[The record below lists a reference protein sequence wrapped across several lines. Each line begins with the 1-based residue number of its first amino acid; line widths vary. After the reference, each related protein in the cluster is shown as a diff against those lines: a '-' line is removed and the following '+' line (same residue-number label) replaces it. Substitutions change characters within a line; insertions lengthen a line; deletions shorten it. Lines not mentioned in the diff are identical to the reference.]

1 VGEAS
6 EGESLANHTWQV
18 LSLLADLVRLR
29 PALPVQIGFPRLWH
43 LLFWVI
49 FLHDWGK
56 TAKAFQTVL
65 RGASG
70 WVHRHEVLSL
80 VFLHWIEEG
89 FTKDEIS
96 WVASA
101 IASHHRDARELKSL
115 YPLIIPSEDDPLNR
129 LVQELDEDAV
139 RGLWLW
145 LNKAAEN
152 WIESLTL
159 KSVGVSMPPLLPEG
173 EAVRSVMDRPVEL
186 IRSWL
191 RCYYRLVK
199 RLMDSQEKALT
210 ISGLLLR
217 GYLIQADHVASA
229 HIVEIKAPEWK
240 VSKTFASKGLDWD
253 KLYRHQRKAAQT
265 DGSAFLIAPTGSGK
279 TEAALLWSEHQAK
292 EGHGAARLFY
302 ILPYQVSMNAMFKRL
317 QEYFPGQVGLIHGR
331 STLALYQI
339 FMEQEYSPEEA
350 TRMAR
355 WMRNLAVLNVYPVRV
370 LSPYQMLKAAYQ
382 LKGYEAMLA
391 DYADSLFV
399 FDEIHAYEPSRLAMI
414 LETIRY
420 LRENFVSRF
429 FVMSATFPSPIRE
442 KLKAVLGVSEP
453 ITASE
458 ELFKNFVRH
467 RLFLCQG
474 DLLGKKGLK
483 SIIEAFQKGQSVLVT
498 FNTVGRAQEAYQALK
513 GLLPNVSEKDFVLIH
528 GRFNSRDRLRK
539 EKEIL
544 EATDLNTVRR
554 RPLLVVSTQV
564 VEVSLNIDLDVIF
577 TDPAPLEALMQR
589 FGRINRKGRLK
600 DLASV
605 YVFTEPSNGQG
616 IYEDNLVQGA
626 LRVLERY
633 VDTRA
638 VNEASV
644 QSWLDEIY
652 TRQVLEKWIRVY
664 KKTAHE
670 FRTIFL
676 EPLKPFDSEP
686 RLEEEFNRL
695 FDSLEVLPA
704 CLKKEYETLKDK
716 NLLEAS
722 QLLVPISWRRW
733 YQMIKAKRVISE
745 EGEWPK
751 VVDVPYSEEWG
762 LDFRKI

>member
-1 VGEAS
+1 
-6 EGESLANHTWQV
+6 
-18 LSLLADLVRLR
+18 
-29 PALPVQIGFPRLWH
+29 
-43 LLFWVI
+43 
-49 FLHDWGK
+49 
-56 TAKAFQTVL
+56 
-65 RGASG
+65 
-70 WVHRHEVLSL
+70 
-80 VFLHWIEEG
+80 
-89 FTKDEIS
+89 
-96 WVASA
+96 
-101 IASHHRDARELKSL
+101 
-115 YPLIIPSEDDPLNR
+115 
-129 LVQELDEDAV
+129 
-139 RGLWLW
+139 
-145 LNKAAEN
+145 
-152 WIESLTL
+152 
-159 KSVGVSMPPLLPEG
+159 
-173 EAVRSVMDRPVEL
+173 
-186 IRSWL
+186 
-191 RCYYRLVK
+191 
-199 RLMDSQEKALT
+199 
-210 ISGLLLR
+210 
-217 GYLIQADHVASA
+217 
-229 HIVEIKAPEWK
+229 
-240 VSKTFASKGLDWD
+240 
-253 KLYRHQRKAAQT
+253 
-265 DGSAFLIAPTGSGK
+265 
-279 TEAALLWSEHQAK
+279 
-292 EGHGAARLFY
+292 
-302 ILPYQVSMNAMFKRL
+302 
-317 QEYFPGQVGLIHGR
+317 
-331 STLALYQI
+331 
-339 FMEQEYSPEEA
+339 MEQEYSPEEA